1 MHEIVANP
9 NLQINDLM
17 DRLQLSR
24 KQIDYRL
31 DKINDWLKEN
41 QLPLLAYNRSSGFQ
55 TSPLLLK
62 ALTKLTEASHN
73 VYYWSDEER
82 VNLILL
88 FLLSTV
94 DFVSLV
100 HLTSALGVSRNTV
113 LRDLKK
119 AKQKAAAFS
128 CSLNYSRRT
137 GYSLNGDEWDLR
149 LLLRTVI
156 SDVLNA
162 EQGKLL
168 LEYPLS
174 SFQRKQ
180 VEQVKVELENI
191 EERLQIRYIDE
202 RLIALPYELVYLSI
216 RIHQGNRLETI
227 DQTLVTIIAESEEYR
242 ALTDL
247 FHLFAFMQPQF
258 AKERAYLAAQ
268 LLISNLSVGERI
280 FNRLDQKIFNVAQEV
295 VAQFESIACV
305 KLHER
310 EELTKQLFQHLKP
323 AYYRSKFGL
332 KLINP
337 LYETIS
343 KEHPEL
349 HHLVKKAMQPFV
361 TWLGSPLSEDEYAYI
376 TMHFGGWLER
386 EGRDLSARLKAVV
399 VCPKGVA
406 ISKLLI
412 HRLKEMFP
420 EILFLDAL
428 SVREFY
434 QFPVSYDLVFST
446 VFVQTKARLYLVKP
460 EFDLVERNRLIREVR
475 KSLYGFSVPDFDVN
489 ELIDVIR
496 PHVTI
501 LDQAA
506 LTKALRRFFS
516 KQKFEIREQKEL
528 DKPVLSDLITKET
541 IQIIE
546 SVSDWEE
553 AIRVAAAP
561 LVNNQSIQPRYIEAM
576 IENIKKEGPYVVI
589 TPRVAIPHARP
600 EDGVNVLS
608 MSLLVVKES
617 VDFAPEKPVNLII
630 VLAAIDNETHLKAL
644 AQLMEML
651 SSPKT
656 IDRLLQLEN
665 KDEMMKM
672 INHYAKE
679 MD

>member
-1 MHEIVANP
+1 M
-9 NLQINDLM
+9 
-17 DRLQLSR
+17 
-24 KQIDYRL
+24 
-31 DKINDWLKEN
+31 
-41 QLPLLAYNRSSGFQ
+41 
-55 TSPLLLK
+55 
-62 ALTKLTEASHN
+62 
-73 VYYWSDEER
+73 
-82 VNLILL
+82 
-88 FLLSTV
+88 
-94 DFVSLV
+94 
-100 HLTSALGVSRNTV
+100 
-113 LRDLKK
+113 
-119 AKQKAAAFS
+119 
-128 CSLNYSRRT
+128 
-137 GYSLNGDEWDLR
+137 
-149 LLLRTVI
+149 
-156 SDVLNA
+156 
-162 EQGKLL
+162 
-168 LEYPLS
+168 
-174 SFQRKQ
+174 
-180 VEQVKVELENI
+180 
-191 EERLQIRYIDE
+191 
-202 RLIALPYELVYLSI
+202 
-216 RIHQGNRLETI
+216 
-227 DQTLVTIIAESEEYR
+227 
-242 ALTDL
+242 
-247 FHLFAFMQPQF
+247 
-258 AKERAYLAAQ
+258 
-268 LLISNLSVGERI
+268 
-280 FNRLDQKIFNVAQEV
+280 
-295 VAQFESIACV
+295 
-305 KLHER
+305 
-310 EELTKQLFQHLKP
+310 
-323 AYYRSKFGL
+323 
-332 KLINP
+332 
-337 LYETIS
+337 
-343 KEHPEL
+343 
-349 HHLVKKAMQPFV
+349 
-361 TWLGSPLSEDEYAYI
+361 
-376 TMHFGGWLER
+376 
-386 EGRDLSARLKAVV
+386 
-399 VCPKGVA
+399 
-406 ISKLLI
+406 
-412 HRLKEMFP
+412 
-420 EILFLDAL
+420 
-428 SVREFY
+428 
-434 QFPVSYDLVFST
+434 
-446 VFVQTKARLYLVKP
+446 VKP